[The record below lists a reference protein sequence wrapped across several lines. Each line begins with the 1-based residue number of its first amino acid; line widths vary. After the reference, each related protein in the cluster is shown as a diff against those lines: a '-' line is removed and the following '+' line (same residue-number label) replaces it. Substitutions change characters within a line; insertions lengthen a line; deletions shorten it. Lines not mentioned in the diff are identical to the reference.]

1 MKRRRPFLVTDS
13 FLQRVDSPTEP
24 TLSEA
29 DRADMQV
36 FLDNMLGMLPV
47 LGIHA
52 FEQAS
57 SVAVVKRN
65 ALLTCKGKGVSST
78 GYESTQGFVVK
89 AGSQATGETAPSM
102 QQHVRGMYDLRQELI
117 NNGVLQDDNGN
128 FKFSQDYAFN
138 SPSTAAAVVL
148 GRSANGR
155 IEWKDA
161 SGKTLKELQER
172 EAGESP

>member
-1 MKRRRPFLVTDS
+1 
-13 FLQRVDSPTEP
+13 
-24 TLSEA
+24 
-29 DRADMQV
+29 MQV